1 MSYSKYYSN
10 KYDDIFTMLKKEGYN
25 TSYMHGNYGYFWNR
39 GNVYKSFGVDN
50 LELKDKFED
59 TSENIMGYLSDELL
73 YKQAVE
79 KLGKL
84 EYEEIFF
91 FAPALVLG
99 GAENIKYIKKGN
111 GAVHHQ
117 ILLQMG

>member
-1 MSYSKYYSN
+1 MEVEKYIL
-10 KYDDIFTMLKKEGYN
+10 DEDIKKNVLKP
-25 TSYMHGNYGYFWNR
+25 
-39 GNVYKSFGVDN
+39 D
-50 LELKDKFED
+50 
-59 TSENIMGYLSDELL
+59 L

-117 ILLQMG
+117 ILLQIG